1 MHLLCKSNYQVKL
14 SPPYPVDFRMAQNKQ
29 IIYWILEVHVS
40 LLKHGLT
47 IKNGYELKV
56 ISSVYD
62 FVFFIEIKE
71 NMLCL
76 SLKSLGS

>member
-1 MHLLCKSNYQVKL
+1 MHLLCKSNNQVKL

-62 FVFFIEIKE
+62 FVFLLRLRKTCFA
-71 NMLCL
+71 CH
-76 SLKSLGS
+76 